1 MQNILNKL
9 HKFTSAQKPIKV
21 EMAADW
27 QQLAQ
32 EGQKIF
38 LDARTKASNKV
49 SEAADDWSSVQGKLY
64 SLMQEAESSL
74 KKIKSFE
81 AEFNFDSKAS
91 ELFEK
96 TVDELKDYFDKA
108 NKYESKLREA
118 SKYKL

>member
-9 HKFTSAQKPIKV
+9 HKFTSAQEPMKV

-74 KKIKSFE
+74 KRIKSFE

-108 NKYESKLREA
+108 NKYESKFREA

>member
-9 HKFTSAQKPIKV
+9 HKFTSAQEPMKV

-74 KKIKSFE
+74 KRIKSFE
-81 AEFNFDSKAS
+81 AEFNFETKAS
-91 ELFEK
+91 AEFEK
-96 TVDELKDYFDKA
+96 AVSELKDYFDKA
-108 NKYESKLREA
+108 NKYESKFREA